1 MNIDVYG
8 ILLQAMAVLLGASIV
23 VPLLAK
29 KRKLAGWINTIVIA
43 IASSLLLY
51 VAYNAIFVMESSETQ
66 AIYFGGVGVYFLID
80 AFSGFFIAIIA
91 FMAVISALYSIDYME
106 HYKDYSLRPYF
117 INFPLFILGMV
128 CIVTVD
134 DLSIGFT
141 VAWQLMTIASYF
153 LIRFEYKNKENVRNA
168 NKYLILMELAWVF
181 IVTGALIINGSA
193 AGDSI
198 HTLTQKIG
206 ASTGIVPVIVYA
218 LLFLGFS
225 FKAGVFP
232 FGQLWLPD
240 AHSIAPSPIS
250 ALLSG
255 VMIKTGIYGIMRTFF
270 WMIPHE
276 GNTIDPLVWGAIIA
290 TFGVVTLFIGTS
302 QSLKQS
308 DAKRLLAYSSIGQI
322 GYIVLA
328 IGAGLYM
335 YHSNNMFVKMLSFVA
350 IIGILYHVLNHA
362 IFKGLLFL
370 TSGSILYETG
380 TKDLNK
386 LGGLMTFMPIS
397 AVIAGIASLSIA
409 GVPPFSGFA
418 SKWTIISATLLGG
431 SQVFFLALFGII
443 ALFTSAL
450 TLACYVKFFGMSF
463 ASTGVEWNVEH
474 KPHEVSWK
482 MLLPKF
488 ILAILCILQGIIPF
502 VYYDTFIKIFKSSS
516 GSIIQHAFAELSTQ
530 NYVFTNAYGVTVNVP
545 GMHYANAVA
554 VPLVMIIIIII
565 GFAVAYMVRKSAG
578 AQEKVMP
585 TWLCGYQDLN
595 NNNRYKDRHMFAALK
610 SILWWTGGNVK

>member
-1 MNIDVYG
+1 MNIDLYCT
-8 ILLQAMAVLLGASIV
+8 LLQAFAILLGASII
-23 VPLLAK
+23 VPLLANR
-29 KRKLAGWINTIVIA
+29 RKLAGWLNTIAVVIA
-43 IASSLLLY
+43 AGLLMY
-51 VAYNAIFVMESSETQ
+51 VAYMAIFVQQSAETQ
-66 AIYFGGVGVYFLID
+66 AIYFGSVPVYFLID
-80 AFSGFFIAIIA
+80 AFSGFFIAIIS
-91 FMAVISALYSIDYME
+91 FMAVMSALYSIDYME
-106 HYKDYSLRPYF
+106 HYKDYSLRPYY
-117 INFPLFILGMV
+117 INFPLFILGMIG
-128 CIVTVD
+128 IVTVD

-141 VAWQLMTIASYF
+141 AAWQLMTIASYF
-153 LIRFEYKNKENVRNA
+153 LIRFEYKEKQNVRNA
-168 NKYLILMELAWVF
+168 NKYLILMELAWLFVVASSF
-181 IVTGALIINGSA
+181 LINGSA
-193 AGDSI
+193 IGDSI

-206 ASTGIVPVIVYA
+206 ATGDMIPVVYA
-218 LLFLGFS
+218 LLLLGFG

-240 AHSIAPSPIS
+240 AHSIAPSPVS

-255 VMIKTGIYGIMRTFF
+255 VMIKTGIYGIVRTFF

-276 GNTIDPLVWGAIIA
+276 GHTVDPLVWGTIIA
-290 TFGVVTLFIGTS
+290 SFGVVTLFIGTS

-322 GYIVLA
+322 GYIILA

-335 YHSNNMFVKMLSFVA
+335 YHSSNLFVQMLSFVV

-370 TSGSILYETG
+370 TAGGILYETG

-386 LGGLMTFMPIS
+386 LGGLLKFMPFS

-418 SKWTIISATLLGG
+418 SKWTIISSTLLGG

-474 KPHEVSWK
+474 KPQEVSWK
-482 MLLPKF
+482 MLLPKC
-488 ILAILCILQGIIPF
+488 ILALLCIVQGIIPF
-502 VYYDTFIKIFKSSS
+502 IYYETIINIFRSSS
-516 GSIIQHAFAELSTQ
+516 GSVVQASFNELSAH
-530 NYVFTNAYGVTVNVP
+530 NAVFTSAMGVTINVP
-545 GMHYANAVA
+545 GMQYANAIA
-554 VPLVMIIIIII
+554 VPLVVIIIVII
-565 GFAVAYMVRKSAG
+565 GFSVAYIVKKSAG
-578 AQEKVMP
+578 SHEKVMP

-610 SILWWTGGNVK
+610 SLLWWTGGNVK